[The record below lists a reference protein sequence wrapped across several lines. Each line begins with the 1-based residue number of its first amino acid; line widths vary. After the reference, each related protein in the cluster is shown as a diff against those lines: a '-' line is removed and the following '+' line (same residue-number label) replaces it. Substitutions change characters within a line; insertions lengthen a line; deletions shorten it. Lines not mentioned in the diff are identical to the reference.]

1 MEIWKDIKGFE
12 GIYEV
17 SNLGNVRSLD
27 RLVWNKANKV
37 FQKTKGK
44 LLKPDSQNKNY
55 KQVNLSNLE
64 KSKKF
69 LVHRLVALTFIPN
82 PENKPQ
88 VNHLNEQK
96 LDNRLENLE
105 WATVSENV
113 NYGNR
118 NYLSSLKS
126 SKAVIMK
133 DKNGN
138 ELKRYR
144 SATEA
149 EKDGFSRFC
158 ICFCCKGKI
167 KSHKDYKWE
176 YA

>member
-1 MEIWKDIKGFE
+1 MEIWKEINGFE

-27 RLVWNKANKV
+27 RLVWNKANNV

-44 LLKPDSQNKNY
+44 LLKLDLCNKLY
-55 KQVNLSNLE
+55 KQINLSNLE

-88 VNHLNEQK
+88 VNHINENK
-96 LDNRLENLE
+96 VDNRVENLE
-105 WATVSENV
+105 WVTSKENI

-118 NYLSSLKS
+118 NYLTSLKTGRML
-126 SKAVIMK
+126 IMK
-133 DKNGN
+133 DKNGV

-144 SATEA
+144 CASDA
-149 EKDGFSRFC
+149 EKDGFSRYC
-158 ICFCCKGKI
+158 ICLCCNGKI
-167 KSHKDYKWE
+167 KTHKGYLWE